1 VAREGCGSKND
12 LLHYQHF
19 SLHKEENSQDPP
31 SRRRARLALAWI
43 AGTFRQP
50 PIIVSSIFGVEKKKA
65 DAVLLLPII
74 TLLLG
79 PGDLSLKVFSLDID
93 LA

>member
-1 VAREGCGSKND
+1 MIYY
-12 LLHYQHF
+12 LLALPNHQRGR
-19 SLHKEENSQDPP
+19 NVQDPP
-31 SRRRARLALAWI
+31 SRRRARRALAWI
-43 AGTFRQP
+43 AGTSRQP
-50 PIIVSSIFGVEKKKA
+50 PIIVSSILKGRRKEA

>member
-19 SLHKEENSQDPP
+19 SLYKEENLQDPP
-31 SRRRARLALAWI
+31 LRRRARRALAWI
-43 AGTFRQP
+43 AGTSRQP
-50 PIIVSSIFGVEKKKA
+50 PLIVSSILIRKRETN
-65 DAVLLLPII
+65 AVLLLPII